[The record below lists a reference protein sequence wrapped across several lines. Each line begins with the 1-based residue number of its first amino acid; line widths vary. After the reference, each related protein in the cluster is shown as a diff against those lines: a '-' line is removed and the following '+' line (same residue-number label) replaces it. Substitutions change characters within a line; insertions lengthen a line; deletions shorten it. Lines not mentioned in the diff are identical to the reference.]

1 MKFDPL
7 NDGISSVQLLKHMGD
22 DLMVVNA
29 ARVSMAKESEW
40 EIVGH
45 DEHIDPD
52 SRVLSCEPRR
62 KLKAKD
68 EKLIRYLARHKHW
81 TPFSHPQVQLRIKM
95 PIFVARQWYKH
106 TVGFTRNEVS
116 RRYVDDTPEF
126 YVPNEWRLRA
136 PNVKQGSSDEV
147 LPGTILFYW
156 HTPRDVMLT
165 CVDMYEAML
174 GKGVAPEQARM
185 VLPQATYTEFFETGS
200 LAAYARLASL
210 RMDPHAQ
217 KETRAY
223 AQAVDAI
230 MSELF
235 PVSWEALMEAAKE
248 QQV

>member
-1 MKFDPL
+1 
-7 NDGISSVQLLKHMGD
+7 
-22 DLMVVNA
+22 
-29 ARVSMAKESEW
+29 
-40 EIVGH
+40 
-45 DEHIDPD
+45 
-52 SRVLSCEPRR
+52 
-62 KLKAKD
+62 
-68 EKLIRYLARHKHW
+68 
-81 TPFSHPQVQLRIKM
+81 
-95 PIFVARQWYKH
+95 
-106 TVGFTRNEVS
+106 
-116 RRYVDDTPEF
+116 
-126 YVPNEWRLRA
+126 
-136 PNVKQGSSDEV
+136 
-147 LPGTILFYW
+147 
-156 HTPRDVMLT
+156 
-165 CVDMYEAML
+165 MYEAML